1 MGYSVKLE
9 ESFEIY
15 FNDLN
20 EEAKKAF
27 LEFMGMT
34 DPKEGNYDIIPL
46 VTIPKGEDVDE

>member
-1 MGYSVKLE
+1 ME

-20 EEAKKAF
+20 EETQKAF

-34 DPKEGNYDIIPL
+34 DSKEGNYDIFPL
-46 VTIPKGEDVDE
+46 ATISKGEDVDE